1 MRKNNFQFSM
11 SLIVYKV
18 IFKGNLENEI
28 KDLTLTFKEISYNK
42 PIKVSPKY
50 ISMLKKLSQSSQN
63 IINFQ
68 NIKEVIRIGENTPD
82 FLINYYIVLLY
93 ITKLNGNKKGF
104 LIGNVKKLGDILL
117 GIWPFTQKSNI
128 LASEEIDSIFND
140 LIAKPQNYSKICL
153 IYS

>member
-1 MRKNNFQFSM
+1 M

-28 KDLTLTFKEISYNK
+28 KDLTITFKEISYNE
-42 PIKVSPKY
+42 PINVSPKF
-50 ISMLKKLSQSSQN
+50 ISMLKKLSQVNQN

-68 NIKEVIRIGENTPD
+68 NIKEVIRIGENTAG

-104 LIGNVKKLGDILL
+104 LIGNVKKKGDILL
-117 GIWPFTQKSNI
+117 GIWPFTQKSD
-128 LASEEIDSIFND
+128 LLTSEEIDSIFND

>member
-1 MRKNNFQFSM
+1 M

-18 IFKGNLENEI
+18 IFKGSIENDI
-28 KDLTLTFKEISYNK
+28 KDLSLTFKEISYDV
-42 PIKVSPKY
+42 PINIPPKY
-50 ISMLKKLSQSSQN
+50 ISMLKKLSQTSQN

-68 NIKEVIRIGENTPD
+68 NIEEVIRIGESTPG

-93 ITKLNGNKKGF
+93 VTKLNGNKKGF
-104 LIGNVKKLGDILL
+104 LIGNVKKRGDILL
-117 GIWPFTQKSNI
+117 GIWPFTQKSDI
-128 LASEEIDSIFND
+128 LTSEEIESIFND

>member
-1 MRKNNFQFSM
+1 M

-18 IFKGNLENEI
+18 IFKGNIENEI
-28 KDLTLTFKEISYNK
+28 KDLTITFKEISYNE
-42 PIKVSPKY
+42 PINVSPKF
-50 ISMLKKLSQSSQN
+50 ISMLKRLSQASQN

-68 NIKEVIRIGENTPD
+68 NIKEVIRIGENTPG

-104 LIGNVKKLGDILL
+104 LIGNVKKKGDILL
-117 GIWPFTQKSNI
+117 GIWPFTQKSDI
-128 LASEEIDSIFND
+128 LTSEEIDSIFND

>member
-1 MRKNNFQFSM
+1 M

-18 IFKGNLENEI
+18 IFKGNIENEI
-28 KDLTLTFKEISYNK
+28 KDLTITFKEISYNE
-42 PIKVSPKY
+42 PINVAPKFIY
-50 ISMLKKLSQSSQN
+50 MIKKLSQASQN

-68 NIKEVIRIGENTPD
+68 NIKEVIRIGENTPG

-93 ITKLNGNKKGF
+93 ITKLNGYKKGF
-104 LIGNVKKLGDILL
+104 LIGNVKKRGDILL
-117 GIWPFTQKSNI
+117 GIWPFTQKSDI
-128 LASEEIDSIFND
+128 LTSEEIDSIFND

>member
-1 MRKNNFQFSM
+1 M

-18 IFKGNLENEI
+18 IFKGNIENNI
-28 KDLTLTFKEISYNK
+28 KGLTLTFKEISYNE
-42 PIKVSPKY
+42 PINVTPKY
-50 ISMLKKLSQSSQN
+50 ISMLKKLSQASQN

-68 NIKEVIRIGENTPD
+68 NIKEVIRIGENTPG

-104 LIGNVKKLGDILL
+104 LIGNVKNKGDIIL
-117 GIWPFTQKSNI
+117 GIWPFTQKSDI
-128 LASEEIDSIFND
+128 LTSEEIDCIFND
-140 LIAKPQNYSKICL
+140 LIAKPQNYRKICL

>member
-1 MRKNNFQFSM
+1 M

-18 IFKGNLENEI
+18 IFKGNIENEI
-28 KDLTLTFKEISYNK
+28 KDLTLTFKEVSYSE
-42 PIKVSPKY
+42 PINVSPKY
-50 ISMLKKLSQSSQN
+50 LSMLKKLSQTSQN

-68 NIKEVIRIGENTPD
+68 NIKEVIRIGENISG
-82 FLINYYIVLLY
+82 FLINYYIILLY

-104 LIGNVKKLGDILL
+104 LIGNIKKKGDILL
-117 GIWPFTQKSNI
+117 GIWPFTEKSDI
-128 LASEEIDSIFND
+128 TAPEEIDVIFND

>member
-1 MRKNNFQFSM
+1 M

-18 IFKGNLENEI
+18 IFKGNEESEI
-28 KDLTLTFKEISYNK
+28 KDLTLTFKEISFNE
-42 PIKVSPKY
+42 PINVSPKY
-50 ISMLKKLSQSSQN
+50 ISMLKKLSQVSQN

-68 NIKEVIRIGENTPD
+68 NIKEVIRIGENTPG

-93 ITKLNGNKKGF
+93 ITKLSGNKKGF
-104 LIGNVKKLGDILL
+104 LIGNVKKKGDILL
-117 GIWPFTQKSNI
+117 GIWPFTQNSEI
-128 LASEEIDSIFND
+128 LTSEEIDGIFND